1 MKPTSPDV
9 LALPTV
15 SEVLELPVLRRG
27 KPRVV
32 AGASGLD
39 GRVRWVH
46 VAEIADIAPLLSG
59 GELVLTTG
67 IALPEEPAQLVRY
80 VDELA
85 AVGACG
91 LVVELVRRWRD
102 RVPTALVDAAHR
114 HDLPLVTLSEETKF
128 VAVTEAVIARIRD
141 AQLAELRATHAI
153 HETFTALTI
162 SGAEPASVLREA
174 ARIAGRPVVLE
185 TLAHQVLAYD
195 SAGQDPV
202 ALLAEWAERSRS
214 VVQSG
219 RTSYDPDQRWLTTVV
234 GARGDDWG
242 RLVMLGPEPPHRHV
256 VVAERAA
263 SALAVNR
270 LATRDRESLERQ
282 THRTLITEL
291 LAGNADTADLA
302 ARSAGV
308 GVPLDGPLVG
318 IAVRPHTTTT
328 VAPALE
334 TQQALRDL
342 AEATALAARK
352 AKLPVLVGVVDDV
365 TVQAL
370 VSLRTPEADAVLTRL
385 AAEVRRSAGTHSLQV
400 VVAVGSVVGS
410 IAGARRTLTE
420 AAQVAEAALHIDD
433 GGREFH
439 RLDDVRLRGLLH
451 LLRGDERLIAF
462 AERELGPIMSSERLL
477 DALRSL
483 CRHGGNK
490 SAAAAAAHLSRTAY
504 YAQLA
509 RIEQLLGVSLSAPES
524 LVSLHVALLARDL
537 HSGS

>member
-1 MKPTSPDV
+1 MRPISPDV

-15 SEVLELPVLRRG
+15 SEVLDLPVLRRG

-67 IALPEEPAQLVRY
+67 IALPEEPAELVRY

-85 AVGACG
+85 AAGACG
-91 LVVELVRRWRD
+91 VVVELVRRWRD

-153 HETFTALTI
+153 HETFTDLTT

-174 ARIAGRPVVLE
+174 ARIVGRPVVLE

-202 ALLAEWAERSRS
+202 ALLSEWSERSRS

-219 RTSYDPDQRWLTTVV
+219 RTSFDPDQQWLTTVV

-242 RLVMLGPEPPHRHV
+242 RLVVLGPEPAHRHV

-270 LATRDRESLERQ
+270 LVTRDRDSLERQ

-302 ARSAGV
+302 ARAAGV

-328 VAPALE
+328 AAPALE

-352 AKLPVLVGVVDDV
+352 ARLPVLVGVVDDV

-370 VSLRTPEADAVLTRL
+370 VVLETTDDAVLTRL
-385 AAEVRRSAGTHSLQV
+385 AADVRRSADAHSLPV
-400 VVAVGSVVGS
+400 VIAVGSTVGMIS
-410 IAGARRTLTE
+410 GARRTLTE

-433 GGREFH
+433 GSREFH

-462 AERELGPIMSSERLL
+462 AERELGPIMSNERLL

-490 SAAAAAAHLSRTAY
+490 SAAAAAAHVSRTAY

-509 RIEQLLGVSLSAPES
+509 RIEQLLGVSLDTPES
-524 LVSLHVALLARDL
+524 LVSLHVALLAWAREWF
-537 HSGS
+537 